1 MKTRTLVMIAGITA
15 ACVYLVFT
23 TVAFFIYPAGYSPVT
38 NWLSDLGNP
47 LINPSGAFFYNLGC
61 VLTSLVLMVFYIG
74 MGVWADGSKRLKLLL
89 SIARITGLLSSIFL
103 IVAALFPLGTH
114 TQIHEI
120 SGKGHVIFL
129 GFFLTFSATVLLK
142 HPVLRKWPAYF
153 GFLTAAVNFV
163 YGVFLHSVF
172 VAEWVA
178 IGMFII
184 YILMIAFNSS
194 LLGNEETDERRSLK
208 TAQ

>member
-1 MKTRTLVMIAGITA
+1 MKNKNLVLIAGVSAIV
-15 ACVYLVFT
+15 VYLIFT
-23 TVAFFIYPAGYSPVT
+23 TVAFFKYPAGYSPLT

-47 LINPSGAFFYNLGC
+47 LVNQSGALFYNLGC
-61 VLTSLVLMVFYIG
+61 VLTSLVLIVFYIG
-74 MGVWADGSKRLKLLL
+74 MREWNNGNKRLKVLLT
-89 SIARITGLLSSIFL
+89 IAQTVGLLSSIFL

-114 TQIHEI
+114 TPIHEV
-120 SGKGHVIFL
+120 SGKMHVVFL
-129 GFFLTFSATVLLK
+129 GFFLTLSATVLLK

-163 YGVFLHSVF
+163 YGVFLHFVF

-184 YILMIAFNSS
+184 YVLMISYNSGLNS
-194 LLGNEETDERRSLK
+194 VKEMAVDEK
-208 TAQ
+208 FGP